1 MTTSAT
7 TRDLHRATALFHA
20 LSDETR
26 LSVLELLR
34 ANELCVCDLQDEL
47 DAAQS
52 RLSFHLHVLKEAGLI
67 ADRREGRF
75 VHYRILPDAL
85 AEAHDLVV
93 ALHPKRRA
101 LPVRGGLC
109 CG

>member
-7 TRDLHRATALFHA
+7 TRDLRRAATLFHA
-20 LSDETR
+20 LSNETR

-34 ANELCVCDLQDEL
+34 ANELCVCDVQDAL
-47 DAAQS
+47 DVAQS
-52 RLSFHLHVLKEAGLI
+52 NLSFHLHVLKEAGLI

-75 VHYRILPDAL
+75 IHYRIVPDSL
-85 AEAHDLVV
+85 KETHDLVV
-93 ALHPKRRA
+93 ALHPTRRA
-101 LPVRGGLC
+101 LPVRGGPC